1 MTEIVKVLVVVLILT
16 VMLPISPAEACACG
30 LPDWSTMSVGQ
41 VVSFINAMK
50 DDPRIMA
57 GQNGHLAPAPPGY
70 QYDATYRLV
79 PLIVEVPRTLTTSE
93 AQFPR
98 TPLIGS

>member
-1 MTEIVKVLVVVLILT
+1 MTKMVKVLVVVLMLT

-30 LPDWSTMSVGQ
+30 LPDWATMSAGQ

-50 DDPRIMA
+50 DDPRVMA
-57 GQNGHLAPAPPGY
+57 GQNGHLAPTLPGY
-70 QYDATYRLV
+70 RYDASYRLV

-93 AQFPR
+93 A
-98 TPLIGS
+98 